1 MLVVS
6 CYRLFCI
13 YCRLKSDEAI
23 TFLNIQHPSIDGKAI
38 TGTPNSNVSI
48 TAEFWAIHCL
58 IPKGIQHHK
67 KEQVSVDTIARRS
80 KNCISMAE
88 FFSSYSSFMNRPF
101 QETDLP
107 GIQVVP
113 QFHSKILAFTVG
125 FSLLFKVVPTII
137 ESTWPKWYRELDPVK
152 RKELPTYLISL
163 VHHFV
168 VVPFG
173 WWHIYQDYLIWQ
185 SDVQPFEN
193 YNALNQTPLIALG
206 CGFLLADI
214 INCSLPD
221 ALEGK
226 PLYMIHHS
234 LTVIL
239 GKSCASLTPLV
250 AQNLGAN

>member
-38 TGTPNSNVSI
+38 RYSKLQRLHHCKILDYSLLNSKRYTTS
-48 TAEFWAIHCL
+48 
-58 IPKGIQHHK
+58 Q
-67 KEQVSVDTIARRS
+67 KEQVSVNTIARRS

-163 VHHFV
+163 AHHFI